1 MCRLKVRSFSVE
13 KGEPDT
19 ERGNM
24 NNLKVKFVY
33 FVFLALLFLV
43 NDITAEETASKLSA
57 EELKTVAQSIRAVED
72 ALLNV
77 RIDSNSWVEHGPSS
91 SGPWERTPVC
101 FSTSA
106 FFENISSSRA
116 RIDFHKSVLPWV
128 NGAAPYLKES
138 YSVSFDGVQGRR
150 KAISSSHSGKSF
162 DRDRGSI
169 LAEAPL
175 QLTSCGKI
183 TGIEASLF
191 FYYRNMPAPLPKRFS
206 VSFEGAADP
215 NYFLSVLA
223 AADPK
228 YSNRKPLKS
237 KVVLEKLGGI
247 QCIKAACIPDDSF
260 RQEWWL
266 DPNRGFALLRF
277 DDLRKDQDGNEQV
290 KSSINVTKLEEVA
303 ENIWWPMEAYFVQ
316 CPRETDKPWKR
327 IVYRASN
334 VVANDPNFD
343 EGIFTVPF
351 PDGYLID
358 DQVAGRKYKVG
369 EDPNAPKEQSKK

>member
-1 MCRLKVRSFSVE
+1 
-13 KGEPDT
+13 
-19 ERGNM
+19 M
-24 NNLKVKFVY
+24 NNLKFVAVLLLT
-33 FVFLALLFLV
+33 FLFLL
-43 NDITAEETASKLSA
+43 NTGTAKETVHELSV
-57 EELKTVAQSIRAVED
+57 EELKAVAQSMRAVED
-72 ALLNV
+72 VLLNV
-77 RIDSNSWVEHGPSS
+77 RIDSNCWFERGPSS

-101 FSTSA
+101 FSTTA

-116 RIDFHKSVLPWV
+116 RIDFHKDVVRWE
-128 NGAAPYLKES
+128 NGAAPYLQRS
-138 YSVSFDGVQGRR
+138 YSVGFDGVQGRR
-150 KAISSSHSGKSF
+150 REISSSHSGKIF

-183 TGIEASLF
+183 TGIGASLF
-191 FYYRNMPAPLPKRFS
+191 FHYRNMPAPLPKRFS

-228 YSNRKPLKS
+228 YLNRKPLKHE
-237 KVVLEKLGGI
+237 VVLEELRGI

-277 DDLRKDQDGNEQV
+277 DDLRKDKDGNEQV

-343 EGIFTVPF
+343 ESIFTIPF
-351 PDGYLID
+351 PEGYLID

-369 EDPNAPKEQSKK
+369 EE